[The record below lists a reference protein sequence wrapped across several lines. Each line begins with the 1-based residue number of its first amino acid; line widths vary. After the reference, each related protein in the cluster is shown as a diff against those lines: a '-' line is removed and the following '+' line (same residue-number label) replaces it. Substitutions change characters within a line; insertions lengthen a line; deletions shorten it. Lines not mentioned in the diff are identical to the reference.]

1 MATNR
6 PIKFVASGFSSP
18 ADDFAQQA
26 LDLNKFLVKHPAST
40 FFMRNQTNAN
50 QKYGILEGDILII
63 DRSLKPS
70 SNRLNLI
77 ISDDE
82 FKVTDEDGLSKLLKE
97 RNSDSEFWGVI
108 ISIIRKF

>member
-1 MATNR
+1 MANNR

-26 LDLNKFLVKHPAST
+26 LDLNKFLIKHPAST
-40 FFMRNQTNAN
+40 FFMRNQTNGN
-50 QKYGILEGDILII
+50 QKFGIYEGDILVI

-70 SNRLNLI
+70 ANRLNLI
-77 ISDDE
+77 IYDDE
-82 FKVTDEDGLSKLLKE
+82 FKVTDDIGLKKLLQDK
-97 RNSDSEFWGVI
+97 NTDAEFWGVV